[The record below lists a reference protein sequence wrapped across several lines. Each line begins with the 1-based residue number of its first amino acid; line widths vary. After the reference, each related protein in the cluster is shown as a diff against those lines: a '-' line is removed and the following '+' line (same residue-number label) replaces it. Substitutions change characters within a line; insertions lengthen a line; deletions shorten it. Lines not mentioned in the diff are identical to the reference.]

1 MSKYIFTNKKICNV
15 WLQATKNINWNVCLK
30 IWGNKEM
37 YQRKIL
43 SGIVAVQLVIFDCYM
58 ANLIYWRGGS
68 FNHTSL

>member
-1 MSKYIFTNKKICNV
+1 MSKYIFTNKKMYNV

-43 SGIVAVQLVIFDCYM
+43 SGIVAVQLYLLAIWPVWSTEEEAASITLF
-58 ANLIYWRGGS
+58 
-68 FNHTSL
+68 FN